1 MPCTP
6 GRLWQKKAAVLTA
19 AFQQKS
25 NQRPLKQ
32 RLIFIYIGAR
42 EGTRTP
48 TKLLAST

>member
-1 MPCTP
+1 MPWA
-6 GRLWQKKAAVLTA
+6 RAHLWQKKAAVLTA
-19 AFQQKS
+19 AFSQNLDQM
-25 NQRPLKQ
+25 QLKV